1 MKKWY
6 YKKYNWKT
14 RTHKRDISLVFEL
27 QAH

>member
-6 YKKYNWKT
+6 FEKYNWKT

-27 QAH
+27 QVY